1 MKLSKHFREISL
13 NTICII
19 IGITVFGLA
28 EYAMLNDIIYHN
40 PPPQDSGRVFACYI
54 TLYIF
59 ATFIFL
65 CAGFLATIISYVFL
79 HDCILT
85 PEEKTTTRQL
95 TTTLISQKPHISTTT
110 EMVQT
115 V

>member
-40 PPPQDSGRVFACYI
+40 PPPQDSGRVLLAILHFIYLQH
-54 TLYIF
+54 LYF
-59 ATFIFL
+59 YVLDFL
-65 CAGFLATIISYVFL
+65 L
-79 HDCILT
+79 
-85 PEEKTTTRQL
+85 Q
-95 TTTLISQKPHISTTT
+95 
-110 EMVQT
+110 
-115 V
+115 